1 MVIYISHQIKLLR
14 LFFYLKSELPKT
26 ELAPNYKYVL
36 LENELKDIDIGNLRV
51 GILEREKF
59 ITDGR
64 DISKS
69 RYRFLYH
76 R

>member
-1 MVIYISHQIKLLR
+1 MKL
-14 LFFYLKSELPKT
+14 FYLKSELPKT

-36 LENELKDIDIGNLRV
+36 LESELKDIDIDNLRV

-69 RYRFLYH
+69 RYRFFDKNFW
-76 R
+76 